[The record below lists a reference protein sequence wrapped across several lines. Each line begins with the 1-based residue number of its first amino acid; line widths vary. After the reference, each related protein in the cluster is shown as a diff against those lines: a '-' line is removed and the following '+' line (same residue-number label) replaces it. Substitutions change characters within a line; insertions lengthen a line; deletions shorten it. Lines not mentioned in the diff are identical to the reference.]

1 MNKRKMEIKK
11 GWALVKLIVPVIIA
25 AFVFTSCVTDT
36 SGRGKR
42 FPEPKSDMMNTY
54 RAADADFKSGR
65 YSEALDGYLTCI
77 NGYPSNTL
85 TDNALVRA
93 GDIYLARGNL
103 SSAHSHYIRV
113 VQEFVSSDRYNEAR
127 YKLGYV
133 YFKSEKYSDAV
144 GTLKSL
150 VRETQDIET
159 GNTIYLILAKSYT
172 KLGDMYQAVYWFSE
186 AIEKA
191 NDISS
196 KNEAKTSLKLLV
208 EEYLSMT
215 ELVRVSEDLSG
226 TEAGGYASYVLAK
239 RYISEGEMDD
249 AREELLKIVRNQP
262 NHEYY
267 FEAQGLLKE
276 TQGAPNT
283 GVITVG
289 VILPLS
295 GRASIFGR
303 RVREGLELASGAK
316 GFTKGPRVKLIFRDS
331 KGDPTTSSY
340 AVKELARNDDV
351 ALIIGPMIK
360 EAALSAAREA
370 QRLSIPIITL
380 TKERDI
386 TNIGSYVFRNFLT
399 NPDEIRS
406 LVRYVIQAKGLSR
419 FVVLYPDD
427 AYGKVMKELFSR
439 EVSLYGSSIVAVKS
453 YTSETADFRETMK
466 EIISITGSSRNNA
479 TFDAIFIPD
488 HYSSVGMIVPY
499 VYFYD
504 LKGVTLLGTDGWN
517 NSRILNIT
525 GDMLIGSYFADSFT
539 PNSDRPKVKSFV
551 EDFMAVYART
561 PGSFEAYGYDTIKM
575 IQFLMHTQ
583 GIKDRDEVMPAL
595 LSIRDYKG
603 VTGTTTIERN
613 GDSTKEPYILTVI
626 EAESK
631 PTLTITEE
639 PEEGVAIAAEK
650 KEEKK
655 INLIIVEVPGS
666 YRK

>member
-1 MNKRKMEIKK
+1 MNKRKMKIKRRSR
-11 GWALVKLIVPVIIA
+11 LVELIVLVIIA
-25 AFVFTSCVTDT
+25 TFIFTSCVTGT

-54 RAADADFKSGR
+54 HAAEADFKLGR
-65 YSEALDGYLTCI
+65 YSEAINGYLTCI
-77 NGYPSNTL
+77 NDYPSSTL

-103 SSAHSHYIRV
+103 SSAHSNYIKV
-113 VQEFVSSDRYNEAR
+113 VQEFVGSDSYNEAR

-144 GTLKSL
+144 GILKPL
-150 VRETQDIET
+150 VRETQDIQP
-159 GNTIYLILAKSYT
+159 GNTIYLIIAKSYT
-172 KLGDMYQAVYWFSE
+172 RLGNMNQAVYWFSE
-186 AIEKA
+186 AIDKA

-196 KNEAKTSLKLLV
+196 KNEAKTNLKLLV
-208 EEYLSMT
+208 EEYLSHD
-215 ELVRVSEDLSG
+215 ELVRVSENLSD
-226 TEAGGYASYVLAK
+226 TEAGGYASYTLAK
-239 RYISEGEMDD
+239 RYIADGEMDN
-249 AREELLKIVRNQP
+249 ARAELLKIVRRLP
-262 NHEYY
+262 DHEYY
-267 FEAQGLLKE
+267 YEAQGLLKE
-276 TQGAPNT
+276 TQGVPNT
-283 GVITVG
+283 GEITVG

-303 RVREGLELASGAK
+303 RVRDGLELASGAK

-360 EAALSAAREA
+360 EAALAAAREA

-380 TKERDI
+380 TKERNI
-386 TNIGSYVFRNFLT
+386 TDIGSYVFRNFLT
-399 NPDEIRS
+399 NPDEIHA

-419 FVVLYPDD
+419 FVILYPDD
-427 AYGKVMKELFSR
+427 AYGRVMKELFSR
-439 EVSLYGSSIVAVKS
+439 EVSLYGCSIVTVKS
-453 YTSETADFRETMK
+453 YTSETADFRATMK
-466 EIISITGSSRNNA
+466 EIISATGSSKNNA

-504 LKGVTLLGTDGWN
+504 LKGVTLLGTNGWN
-517 NSRILNIT
+517 NSGLLNIT

-551 EDFMAVYART
+551 EDFIAVYARK
-561 PGSFEAYGYDTIKM
+561 PGSFEAYGYDTIKI
-575 IQFLMHTQ
+575 IQFLMRTQ

-595 LSIRDYKG
+595 FSIRDYKG

-613 GDSTKEPYILTVI
+613 GESTKEPCILTVI

-639 PEEGVAIAAEK
+639 PEEGVAIAEEK
-650 KEEKK
+650 KKDNK

-666 YRK
+666 YRR